1 VTTIV
6 GILNCTPD
14 SFSDG
19 DPDATEGD
27 LYERAEKLIDQGADI
42 IDIGGDSTRPGS
54 QCVGV
59 EEEWSRIG
67 RLIERVA
74 HRIPVSVDTHKA
86 EVARRAIRAGARY
99 INDVGGASD
108 HELVSVIAE
117 SQVSYIFMYS
127 ASEVPHVF
135 VDGPARDQILDTLNN
150 WIKGRI
156 SALTS
161 AGIPSDRLIADTG
174 MGAFV
179 SRDPDV
185 SLEILKRYGELQ
197 APGGGLMF
205 GCSRKG
211 FLKRGEEESPSERDP
226 LSSLYGALAVAK
238 RSLDIPVYLRVH
250 NVALQRNCIDT
261 WRRLMKCPP
270 AP

>member
-1 VTTIV
+1 MTTIV

-19 DPDATEGD
+19 DPGASEAS
-27 LYERAEKLIDQGADI
+27 LYERAQKLIDEGADI

-54 QCVGV
+54 QCVSV

-67 RLIERVA
+67 KLIERVA
-74 HRIPVSVDTHKA
+74 HVISVSVDTHKA
-86 EVARRAIRAGARY
+86 EVARRAIQAGARY

-108 HELVSVIAE
+108 PELVSVVAQ

-135 VDGPARDQILDTLNN
+135 ADGPARGQILDTLNT

-156 SALTS
+156 SVLTS
-161 AGIPSDRLIADTG
+161 AGIPSERLIADTG

-185 SLEILKRYGELQ
+185 SLEILKRYGDLQ
-197 APGGGLMF
+197 APDGGLMF

-211 FLKRGEEESPSERDP
+211 FLKRGDEESPSERDP
-226 LSSLYGALAVAK
+226 LSSLYGALAVSK
-238 RSLDIPVYLRVH
+238 RSLGTPIYLRVH
-250 NVALQRNCIDT
+250 NVALQKTCIDT

-270 AP
+270 VV